1 VNEAHGWKGGILGVG
16 GRRMFDVSVEAAG
29 NAPLG
34 RVGDGLGG
42 GGVSGA

>member
-1 VNEAHGWKGGILGVG
+1 
-16 GRRMFDVSVEAAG
+16 MFDVSVEAAG